1 MRLPT
6 LCFVGPMVGRH
17 PGRIPSQGEQL
28 AELFSELGYPVVSVS
43 SFANRYL
50 RLADIVTTLVR
61 ERKQIDIFIIDV
73 YSGPSFVV
81 EDIASRI
88 GQRFQTPIVISLHG
102 GGLPQFII
110 RFPRWSTRVLSR
122 ADRLVAQSDYLL
134 RAVESV
140 GFGTRVIPNV
150 INVAAYPHRVRTSV
164 KPRLLWMRAF
174 HQIYNPVMALRVLAK
189 VRTELPEATL
199 TMAGQDNGLQADMQ
213 ALAAKLGIQGSVRF
227 PGFLNMADKIREG
240 QHADIFI
247 NTTRIDN
254 SPVCVVEAC
263 AMGLPVVSTNVGGVP
278 DLVTHEKTAL
288 LVPDDDVEAMARSV
302 LRLVEDP
309 ALSSTLSRNGRE
321 LASASAPENVCPK
334 WEKLFSE
341 VLAERNGSAVGR
353 S

>member
-1 MRLPT
+1 
-6 LCFVGPMVGRH
+6 
-17 PGRIPSQGEQL
+17 
-28 AELFSELGYPVVSVS
+28 
-43 SFANRYL
+43 
-50 RLADIVTTLVR
+50 
-61 ERKQIDIFIIDV
+61 
-73 YSGPSFVV
+73 
-81 EDIASRI
+81 
-88 GQRFQTPIVISLHG
+88 
-102 GGLPQFII
+102 
-110 RFPRWSTRVLSR
+110 
-122 ADRLVAQSDYLL
+122 
-134 RAVESV
+134 
-140 GFGTRVIPNV
+140 
-150 INVAAYPHRVRTSV
+150 
-164 KPRLLWMRAF
+164 MRAF